1 MDRSIKTVHNI
12 LIPKN
17 SRDGRLEELM
27 TTSIKSTKTTKK
39 PAPKKTNTTA
49 EGDNKFQLRLQKYIA
64 DCGVTSRRKAEHLII
79 QGRVTVNGD
88 VVTELG
94 SKVDPENDI
103 VLVDGHLADLNSVEP
118 IYLMLH
124 KPRGFVTTLNDPE
137 GRETVMSFVKEISER
152 IYPVGRLDYL
162 SEGLLLMTN
171 DGELANMIMHP
182 KFNVTK
188 VYEVKVF
195 GSITETIIN
204 KLKAGAYLEEGFVK
218 PTSVRVIKQL
228 PTKTWLEF
236 RLNEGRNREIRR
248 LCEAVGLTVDKL
260 KRLAIGGLSIEG
272 VAPGNFRL
280 MSKHQMLSLIGLN
293 ADGTLMKK
301 EVNAEGFISSK
312 KTIDLK
318 KKRPQPGTV
327 ADDETFKKFRRETY
341 FDSLKLISENKAQ
354 VANKIQSLEN
364 QVYIEEQ
371 KSYVERRKK
380 IDQVQATIKNNNLK
394 RTNFRDS

>member
-1 MDRSIKTVHNI
+1 MTKSKAKKAAIKLTKSQN
-12 LIPKN
+12 K
-17 SRDGRLEELM
+17 SLELGGFSDEPE
-27 TTSIKSTKTTKK
+27 I
-39 PAPKKTNTTA
+39 
-49 EGDNKFQLRLQKYIA
+49 RLQKYIS
-64 DCGVTSRRKAEHLII
+64 DCGITSRRKAEVMIRE
-79 QGRVTVNGD
+79 GRVTINGE
-88 VVTELG
+88 VITELG
-94 SKVDPENDI
+94 TKVNVGSDI
-103 VLVDGHLADLNSVEP
+103 VMVDGHLADLSAVDH

-137 GRETVMSFVKEISER
+137 GRETVMDLVKEISER
-152 IYPVGRLDYL
+152 IYPIGRLDYL

-171 DGELANMIMHP
+171 DGEVANMIMHP
-182 KFNVTK
+182 KYNVTK

-195 GSITETIIN
+195 GSVTETILN
-204 KLKAGAYLEEGFVK
+204 KLKAGAYLDEGFVK

-280 MSKHQMLSLIGLN
+280 MSKEQLLGYIGIN
-293 ADGTLMKK
+293 EDGSPKK
-301 EVNAEGFISSK
+301 VLNAEGFISSK

-327 ADDETFKKFRRETY
+327 A
-341 FDSLKLISENKAQ
+341 
-354 VANKIQSLEN
+354 
-364 QVYIEEQ
+364 
-371 KSYVERRKK
+371 
-380 IDQVQATIKNNNLK
+380 
-394 RTNFRDS
+394 

>member
-1 MDRSIKTVHNI
+1 MTKSKT
-12 LIPKN
+12 KKAA
-17 SRDGRLEELM
+17 
-27 TTSIKSTKTTKK
+27 IKSLKTPVT
-39 PAPKKTNTTA
+39 
-49 EGDNKFQLRLQKYIA
+49 ELDIRLQKYIA
-64 DCGVTSRRKAEHLII
+64 DCGITSRRKAEIMI
-79 QGRVTVNGD
+79 REGRVTINGD

-94 SKVDPENDI
+94 TKVNIGNDI
-103 VLVDGHLADLNSVEP
+103 VMVDGHLADLAAVEP

-137 GRETVMSFVKEISER
+137 GRETVMNLVKEISER
-152 IYPVGRLDYL
+152 IYPIGRLDYL

-171 DGELANMIMHP
+171 DGEVANMIMHP
-182 KFNVTK
+182 KYNVTK

-195 GSITETIIN
+195 GSVTETILN
-204 KLKAGAYLEEGFVK
+204 KLRAGAYLDEGLVK

-236 RLNEGRNREIRR
+236 RLNEGKNREIRR

-280 MSKHQMLSLIGLN
+280 MSKQQLLGYIGLN
-293 ADGTLMKK
+293 EDGTLKK
-301 EVNAEGFISSK
+301 VLNQEGFVSSK

-327 ADDETFKKFRRETY
+327 ADDETFQKFRKETY
-341 FDSLKLISENKAQ
+341 FDSLKQIAENKSQ
-354 VANKIQSLEN
+354 VSEKIQKLSD

-371 KSYVERRKK
+371 KNYVERRKK
-380 IDQVQATIKNNNLK
+380 VDAVNATIKNNNLK
-394 RTNFRDS
+394 KTSFRSKT

>member
-1 MDRSIKTVHNI
+1 MTESKFSVTKKVTRS
-12 LIPKN
+12 KN
-17 SRDGRLEELM
+17 SKEKITETHTGTLQ
-27 TTSIKSTKTTKK
+27 I
-39 PAPKKTNTTA
+39 
-49 EGDNKFQLRLQKYIA
+49 RLQKFIA
-64 DCGVTSRRKAEHLII
+64 DCGVTSRRKAEHLIT
-79 QGRVTVNGD
+79 QGRVTINGE
-88 VVTELG
+88 VVMELG
-94 SKVDPENDI
+94 VKVDPAND
-103 VLVDGHLADLNSVEP
+103 VVMVDGHLADLNAVEP

-124 KPRGFVTTLNDPE
+124 KPRGMVTTLNDPE
-137 GRETVMSFVKEISER
+137 GRETVMDLVKEISER

-171 DGELANMIMHP
+171 DGEFANMIMHP

-195 GSITETIIN
+195 GSVTETIIN

-260 KRLAIGGLSIEG
+260 KRLAIGGLSVEG

-280 MSKHQMLSLIGLN
+280 MSKHQMLSHIGLN
-293 ADGTLMKK
+293 EDGTLKK
-301 EVNAEGFISSK
+301 VVNAEGFISSK

-327 ADDETFKKFRRETY
+327 ADDEAFVKFRRETY
-341 FDSLKLISENKAQ
+341 FDSLKQISENKAQ
-354 VANKIQSLEN
+354 VSEKIQKLET
-364 QVYIEEQ
+364 QVYVEEQ
-371 KSYVERRKK
+371 RSYVERRKK
-380 IDQVQATIKNNNLK
+380 IDQVKADIKNHNLTK
-394 RTNFRDS
+394 TTFRPSK

>member
-1 MDRSIKTVHNI
+1 MTKSKTKRASIKLSKQASPT
-12 LIPKN
+12 
-17 SRDGRLEELM
+17 ELD
-27 TTSIKSTKTTKK
+27 I
-39 PAPKKTNTTA
+39 
-49 EGDNKFQLRLQKYIA
+49 RLQKYIA
-64 DCGVTSRRKAEHLII
+64 DCGITSRRKAEIMI
-79 QGRVTVNGD
+79 REGRVTINGE
-88 VVTELG
+88 VITELG
-94 SKVDPENDI
+94 TKVNIGNDI
-103 VLVDGHLADLNSVEP
+103 VMVDGHLADLQAVEP

-124 KPRGFVTTLNDPE
+124 KPRGFVTTLSDPE
-137 GRETVMSFVKEISER
+137 GRETVMNLVKEISER
-152 IYPVGRLDYL
+152 IYPIGRLDYL

-171 DGELANMIMHP
+171 DGEVANMIMHP
-182 KFNVTK
+182 KYNVTK

-195 GSITETIIN
+195 GSVTETILN
-204 KLKAGAYLEEGFVK
+204 KLRAGAYLDEGLVK

-280 MSKHQMLSLIGLN
+280 MSKQQLLGYIGIN
-293 ADGTLMKK
+293 EDGTLKK
-301 EVNAEGFISSK
+301 VLNQEGFVSSK

-327 ADDETFKKFRRETY
+327 ADDETFQKFRKETY
-341 FDSLKLISENKAQ
+341 FDSLKQIAENKSQIAD
-354 VANKIQSLEN
+354 KIQSLSD

-380 IDQVQATIKNNNLK
+380 VDAVNATIKNNNRAK
-394 RTNFRDS
+394 TSFRTPKQ